1 MRKVCSRYSLFFLFI
16 IIAISLMTSITYA
29 ETDPSQNY
37 QAVPSSWAR
46 VEVDK
51 AIAAGLIPERIQG
64 DYGRNI
70 TREEFSE
77 IAVKLYEALSGK
89 KTVME
94 GESPF
99 IDTQNPMV
107 LIANDLGIVKGIGDG
122 RFVPEAAITRQ
133 EISVML
139 YRSLKAAKPGYEFS
153 ASISHIFSD
162 NAKISTWARD
172 AVNYLY
178 GIGVVN
184 GVGENQFSPRSNTS
198 REEAVVLANR
208 MNEKVKATS
217 GNTIASRNGT
227 SRRESVLKTKLG
239 DLIDQ
244 EMGKP
249 YQWGAEGPDSY
260 DCSGLVYSIYG
271 RLGISLPRV
280 ARDQAK
286 VGTPVAKEDMEYGD
300 LVFFA
305 RDGKNVNHVGI
316 YVGDG
321 MFVHAPQ
328 TGDVVKTTTLLSG
341 YYERCY
347 YTAKRVIN

>member
-1 MRKVCSRYSLFFLFI
+1 MRKVCSRYGLFFLFVVMS
-16 IIAISLMTSITYA
+16 IALTVSIVHA
-29 ETDPSQNY
+29 DSDLSQND
-37 QAVPSSWAR
+37 QAVPSGWAKA
-46 VEVDK
+46 EVDK
-51 AIAAGLIPERIQG
+51 AIAAGLIPERLQG
-64 DYGRNI
+64 GYGRNI

-77 IAVKLYEALSGK
+77 ISVELYKALSGK
-89 KTVME
+89 ETVMQ

-107 LIANDLGIVKGIGDG
+107 LIANDLGIVKGIGEDK
-122 RFVPEAAITRQ
+122 FAPDDAITRQ

-139 YRSLKAAKPGYEFS
+139 YRTLKAAKPSYDFS
-153 ASISHIFSD
+153 GSGSHTFED
-162 NAKISTWARD
+162 NADISVWAR
-172 AVNYLY
+172 AAISYLY

-208 MNEKVKATS
+208 MNEKVKAS
-217 GNTIASRNGT
+217 GGNIIASRNGT
-227 SRRESVLKTKLG
+227 SRRESVLRSKLE
-239 DLIDQ
+239 DLIAQ

-271 RLGISLPRV
+271 RLGIDLPRV

-286 VGTPVAKEDMEYGD
+286 VGTFVAKEDLEYGD

-305 RDGKNVNHVGI
+305 RDGKNVHHVGI

-321 MFVHAPQ
+321 KFVHAPQ

-341 YYERCY
+341 YYAGCY
-347 YTAKRVIN
+347 YSAKRVIK

>member
-16 IIAISLMTSITYA
+16 AIAISLMTIVTQA

-46 VEVDK
+46 TEVDK
-51 AIAAGLIPERIQG
+51 AIAAGLIPESIQG

-70 TREEFSE
+70 SREEFSE

-99 IDTQNPMV
+99 KDTQNPKV
-107 LIANDLGIVKGIGDG
+107 LIANDLGIVKGIGEEKFAPDD
-122 RFVPEAAITRQ
+122 AITRQ

-139 YRSLKAAKPGYEFS
+139 YRALKAAKPGYDLS
-153 ASISHIFSD
+153 DSVGHIFSD
-162 NAKISTWARD
+162 STEISAWARE
-172 AVNYLY
+172 AVSYLY

-198 REEAVVLANR
+198 REEAVVLVNR

-217 GNTIASRNGT
+217 GNTIASRSGT

-239 DLIDQ
+239 VLIDQ

-249 YQWGAEGPDSY
+249 YQWGAEGPDSF

-271 RLGISLPRV
+271 RLGISMPRV

-286 VGTPVAKEDMEYGD
+286 VGTLVAKEDLEYGD

-305 RDGKNVNHVGI
+305 RDGKNINHVGI

-321 MFVHAPQ
+321 MFAHAPQ

-347 YTAKRVIN
+347 YTAKRVIR

>member
-1 MRKVCSRYSLFFLFI
+1 MFFLFI
-16 IIAISLMTSITYA
+16 VLAIALTANIAHADSDM
-29 ETDPSQNY
+29 SQND
-37 QAVPSSWAR
+37 QAIPSSWAKAE
-46 VEVDK
+46 VEK
-51 AIAAGLIPERIQG
+51 AIEAGLIPERIQG
-64 DYGRNI
+64 DYGREI
-70 TREEFSE
+70 SREEFSE
-77 IAVKLYEALSGK
+77 IAVKLYEALSGE
-89 KTVME
+89 KTVMQ

-99 IDTQNPMV
+99 IDTQNPKV

-122 RFVPEAAITRQ
+122 RFAPDAAITRQ
-133 EISVML
+133 EISVMM
-139 YRSLKAAKPGYEFS
+139 YRALKAAKPTYDLSGS
-153 ASISHIFSD
+153 ADHIFSD
-162 NAKISTWARD
+162 NAEISTWAKES
-172 AVNYLY
+172 VSYLY

-184 GVGENQFSPRSNTS
+184 GVGDNLFSPRSDTS

-208 MNEKVKATS
+208 MNERVKAAG

-227 SRRESVLKTKLG
+227 SRRESVLKSKLE
-239 DLIDQ
+239 DLVDR

-286 VGTPVAKEDMEYGD
+286 AGILVAKENLEYGD

-321 MFVHAPQ
+321 MFAHAPQ
-328 TGDVVKTTTLLSG
+328 TGDVVKTTTLMSG
-341 YYERCY
+341 YYERCFY
-347 YTAKRVIN
+347 AAKRVIK